1 MSNVSMQID
10 QALRQ
15 AMGLHRQ
22 GRVQQAEHIYRQ
34 VLNAAPGHPMASHLL
49 AELMVATGRAP
60 EAEQRFRDVLARAP
74 GYVPAKLALARLC
87 AASARL
93 PEGLALAREAAASAP
108 EQFETLA
115 CLGWMLDRSRLFDEA
130 DATYTKA
137 MAHLPAGAPD
147 LDRVGTLL
155 AEAERYALA
164 AEVLGKAAELAPTSP
179 VPLLRLGAVHER
191 TRAFESALGAF
202 EKARAIDARAV
213 EAHLG
218 IMRIL
223 DRLGRD
229 AEAAEAADA
238 ALALRPGEPLATS
251 IKAKHLRSAKNHDEA
266 IALLRREIE
275 AHGQQAFAKG
285 MLMIDLGQTFDAA
298 GDYDSAWEAISEGQR
313 QWGSTQRSRRFSA
326 EKFLD
331 WVNRGPAWISAERVH
346 DWTRDPASSTPD
358 PIFFLGFPRSGTT
371 LTEQMLAAHPNLV
384 TTDELPLVREMM
396 EEVRLRVKPGV
407 EYPESLAG
415 LSDAQIDAG
424 RKAYWREVRKFMGES
439 APGGRRLVDKSP
451 LNTWRLLVIRRFF
464 PRAKVLFALR
474 DPRDV
479 CISCFFQRF
488 NPNPG
493 MVNFQT
499 FAGTVRLYDAVMSAW
514 LKYRDLLGLD
524 VTVTRYE
531 DLVADPEGQARKII
545 AGVGE
550 PWHDDVLAYREK
562 RADTVISTPSHVA
575 VRQPIYTRSV
585 ARWKRYEKH
594 LAPHMDVLQ
603 GWVNEFGYA

>member
-1 MSNVSMQID
+1 MSSASTQID

-15 AMGLHRQ
+15 ALNLHRQ
-22 GRVQQAEHIYRQ
+22 GRVQQAESIYRQ
-34 VLNAAPGHPMASHLL
+34 VLGAAPGHPMATHLL
-49 AELMVATGRAP
+49 AEVLMATGRAQ
-60 EAEQRFRDVLARAP
+60 EAEQRFRELLTRAP
-74 GYVPAKLALARLC
+74 GYVPARIALARLC
-87 AASARL
+87 AASSRL
-93 PEGLALAREAAASAP
+93 PEALALAREAAGAAP
-108 EQFETLA
+108 EQFEALA
-115 CLGWMLDRSRLFDEA
+115 CLGWMLDKSRLFDEA
-130 DATYTKA
+130 DAVYARA
-137 MAHLPAGAPD
+137 MMRLPQGAQD
-147 LDRVGTLL
+147 LDRVGTML
-155 AEAERYALA
+155 AEAERYDLASEALSRA
-164 AEVLGKAAELAPTSP
+164 AAGAPGSP

-191 TRAFESALGAF
+191 TREFEKALNAFER
-202 EKARAIDARAV
+202 ARAIDARAA

-251 IKAKHLRSAKNHDEA
+251 IKAKHLRGAKKHEEA

-275 AHGQQAFAKG
+275 SPGRQAFAKG
-285 MLMIDLGQTFDAA
+285 MLMIDLGQTLDAA
-298 GDYDSAWEAISEGQR
+298 GDYDGAWEAISEGQR
-313 QWGSTQRSRRFSA
+313 QWGSTERSRRFSA

-331 WVNRGPAWISAERVH
+331 WVNRGPAWVTAEKVA
-346 DWTRDPASSTPD
+346 DWTRDPASDAPD

-371 LTEQMLAAHPNLV
+371 LTEQMLAAHPGLV

-396 EEVRLRVKPGV
+396 EELRLRVKPGV

-424 RKAYWREVRKFMGES
+424 RRAYWREVRKFMGEGS
-439 APGGRRLVDKSP
+439 VGARRLVDKSP

-493 MVNFQT
+493 MVNFQSME
-499 FAGTVRLYDAVMSAW
+499 GTVRLYDAVMSAW

-531 DLVADPEGQARKII
+531 DLVADTEGQARKII

-594 LAPHMDVLQ
+594 LAPHMEVL
-603 GWVNEFGYA
+603 GRWVKEFGYE